1 MHRKMKAKIL
11 NMVKS
16 LIGYKR
22 VILSGSLI
30 IVPLGASYFYF
41 GELNPV
47 IAVIGGL
54 LLSIP
59 IRFFWQVYTSPVLAI
74 RGVELRICHLGKN
87 REWEYVANNIIVEN
101 RGRSAAKNCKGNIVV
116 GDGKERVC
124 WTVPKE
130 RSNAT
135 INAKDEER
143 LYFCAFYKS
152 GRTHDGPMVIGK
164 GEQEVPRIIAPTE
177 EGWQPEPLKCRQL
190 DEIETCKV
198 LVTADN
204 AEPVEAQIKFN
215 TEKGKIEIVTTQS

>member
-101 RGRSAAKNCKGNIVV
+101 RGRIMQRTRKGFIFVHFIRVV
-116 GDGKERVC
+116 
-124 WTVPKE
+124 
-130 RSNAT
+130 A
-135 INAKDEER
+135 
-143 LYFCAFYKS
+143 LM
-152 GRTHDGPMVIGK
+152 MV
-164 GEQEVPRIIAPTE
+164 R
-177 EGWQPEPLKCRQL
+177 W
-190 DEIETCKV
+190 
-198 LVTADN
+198 
-204 AEPVEAQIKFN
+204 
-215 TEKGKIEIVTTQS
+215 